1 MESEYRPQCHQPEQQ
16 GVFIAFIT
24 IPKPFKADD
33 VQVDS
38 VECEGAQAIRING
51 VPAIRMIRHAKFPQV
66 FAAVFKTSDL
76 QDVKTGKH
84 VKLTVK
90 GKVLYNNQLLDIS
103 GTDTVRVLTIK
114 NRIKDDTE
122 DYDRQNDKQLFE
134 KFPGYREYSKD
145 WDSSGHEG

>member
-1 MESEYRPQCHQPEQQ
+1 MNIVPGVINLNSR

-24 IPKPFKADD
+24 IPKPFNAKD
-33 VQVDS
+33 VQADS
-38 VECEGAQAIRING
+38 VQCEGATAVRL
-51 VPAIRMIRHAKFPQV
+51 IRHGKSHQV
-66 FAAVFKTSDL
+66 FGAVFKTSDL
-76 QDVKTGKH
+76 QNVKTGH
-84 VKLTVK
+84 RVELTVK

-122 DYDRQNDKQLFE
+122 DYGRQNDQQLFE

-145 WDSSGHEG
+145 WDSSGNEGWNQGYDH